1 MTGQAESVRQVR
13 RANSGRGT
21 RFPSRDGIRGI
32 RSLALIARSWPGAR
46 TVQLEIGVLGKLMVT
61 FGLIFIVL
69 LGGILVDR
77 LYARFK
83 RGGPFRDKEK
93 CG

>member
-1 MTGQAESVRQVR
+1 M
-13 RANSGRGT
+13 
-21 RFPSRDGIRGI
+21 
-32 RSLALIARSWPGAR
+32 
-46 TVQLEIGVLGKLMVT
+46 LGKLIVT

-83 RGGPFRDKEK
+83 RGNPNLGPFRDKEK
-93 CG
+93 CGCCAAKEACNDRSSCDV

>member
-1 MTGQAESVRQVR
+1 
-13 RANSGRGT
+13 
-21 RFPSRDGIRGI
+21 
-32 RSLALIARSWPGAR
+32 
-46 TVQLEIGVLGKLMVT
+46 VLGKLMVT